1 MEAREWFRHTPG
13 KREKFTARELKPR
26 ERGFSRLG
34 IRDVAALEIERV
46 IGELAAGTGFAPL
59 SRVSAHAFPIGLH
72 CQQSSAVFSLV
83 DFGFSRFQL
92 LIFDQQQIALAS
104 EFIRFAKR
112 NIALA

>member
-1 MEAREWFRHTPG
+1 MVPAYTRKTREVYRSRAQATRARIL
-13 KREKFTARELKPR
+13 ARL
-26 ERGFSRLG
+26 S